1 MAANVG
7 QISRARSQT
16 AWDQA
21 QGWQSARRAM
31 TDHFL
36 KEGAAAR
43 QNFESARASNIDD
56 TVDFAFQVAVNRIN
70 AAVKAKALATVAK
83 VTGKIWTPPTTVYAG
98 ASTIDLAN
106 GTITLGDGTKINTRT
121 GSKVDVSV

>member
-7 QISRARSQT
+7 QISSARSTT
-16 AWDQA
+16 AWDHA

-31 TDHFL
+31 AGHFL
-36 KEGAAAR
+36 REGEAARESFGAAW
-43 QNFESARASNIDD
+43 SSKIDD

-70 AAVKAKALATVAK
+70 AAAKAKALATVAS

-98 ASTIDLAN
+98 ASIIDLVN
-106 GTITLGDGTKINTRT
+106 NTITLGDGTKINTRT